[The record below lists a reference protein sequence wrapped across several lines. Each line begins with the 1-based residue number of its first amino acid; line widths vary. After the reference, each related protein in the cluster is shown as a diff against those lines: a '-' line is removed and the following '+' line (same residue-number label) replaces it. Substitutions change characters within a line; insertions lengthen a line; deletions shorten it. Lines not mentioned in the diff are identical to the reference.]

1 MKQIKDMLLGI
12 AIMLAAIALHLFLAD
27 KLITDFI
34 AIFGLCVVVLG
45 YCSKADKADK

>member
-1 MKQIKDMLLGI
+1 MTEIKNMLLGI

-34 AIFGLCVVVLG
+34 AIIGLCVVILG
-45 YCSKADKADK
+45 YCSKADK